1 MFNRVIR
8 FSIILFVALGLIA
21 CEGLLDVE
29 NPNTLEEGQLDDP
42 TAAEPMVN
50 GLQANVTEALTS
62 MYSPYST
69 FTDELTWVGS
79 RDAWLNLSWGF
90 MNSGNEFID
99 TRFLDVGEAEW
110 VAREFI
116 GRLEEFQE
124 EGELDDE
131 ALLAKAYL
139 HGAIIKTTVG
149 DMFSNWA
156 FSDRTEAGEPV
167 GEENMEVLYDQA
179 LEWVD
184 EGLQLDAAELE
195 PELTALK
202 ARILYS
208 RSLWDKTRPAGSV
221 ETENPL
227 VDDEDAAEAASV
239 AQDALDLMGDDFI
252 FDLVV
257 SAEADFTSDIAFQVN
272 QRNELIPDT
281 TVYVNTETDDGLVV
295 DEVIFEDPV
304 DNVVHPFL
312 ERIINTRYPGVG
324 NELSDVTIVSAR
336 EMHLIIAENALAN
349 GDVGPGS
356 AFRTHINNLRDLDD
370 ELSSYEGPSEEGVER
385 LELLKNSRQANLYLQ
400 GRRLADMYRFEEI
413 SPGPE
418 QGWES
423 SSDAV
428 QNPGTFIPLPATELR
443 ANPNL

>member
-413 SPGPE
+413 SPGSE
-418 QGWES
+418 QGWQS

-428 QNPGTFIPLPATELR
+428 QNPGTFIPLPDTERR